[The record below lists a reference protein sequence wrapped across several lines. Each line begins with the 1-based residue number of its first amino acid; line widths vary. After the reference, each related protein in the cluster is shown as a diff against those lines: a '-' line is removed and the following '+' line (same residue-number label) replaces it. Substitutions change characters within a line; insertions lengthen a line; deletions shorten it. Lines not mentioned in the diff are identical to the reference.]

1 MAGHSY
7 NEINS
12 RRGRSS
18 NEDLTQKIS
27 HSIFVTNFPVSVC
40 SRDLWKVCSTYG
52 TVVDVFIPSKL
63 SKAGKRF
70 AFVRFIKVFNL
81 DRLVENLCTLWIG
94 SHHLF
99 ANHVRFDR
107 PSKPKVQNI
116 KFPPKNGTHQVQGN
130 GNKQSGSFVSAVKGI
145 PQTSAQPFSLPAL
158 VLDDSRLVTKDLD
171 NCVMG
176 E

>member
-1 MAGHSY
+1 MAGYSY

-63 SKAGKRF
+63 SKAEGEAIHSSTVSRIALAWFLRKWKKPEVSFSFPLAGRRI
-70 AFVRFIKVFNL
+70 ATKGRRIYLSNALEEMIKVGQTMGFNM
-81 DRLVENLCTLWIG
+81 EGCTLDMEKIIG
-94 SHHLF
+94 L
-99 ANHVRFDR
+99 
-107 PSKPKVQNI
+107 K
-116 KFPPKNGTHQVQGN
+116 
-130 GNKQSGSFVSAVKGI
+130 
-145 PQTSAQPFSLPAL
+145 
-158 VLDDSRLVTKDLD
+158 
-171 NCVMG
+171 